1 MDTVLNEIKRH
12 AFTKSDYPLIISLDV
27 RCNKENRRAAA
38 DLMATTFGETLL
50 RGPLS
55 ADEQEL
61 PSPEKLKGK
70 ILLKAKVDLEVIN
83 EEKEGDDEVEFFIGR
98 VWFKGPDEWFKGSK
112 WELKDLIWGKES
124 LTFVTPKSQIL
135 VELCEKPYF
144 VGHMKREN
152 MEKFM
157 KEAEEKTNGSF
168 LVFCNEAYTEF
179 MMSVVYKR
187 DQIIHFPLA
196 YDDKNKKYFFATNQD
211 REQKFDTIDKLVAHF
226 SVKSLTLG
234 LAKLTE
240 PFDLTGNEILKYLD
254 WFYGDLDQSHCS
266 ELMETVRVKGA
277 FLVRDEETD
286 YTRNYVIEFFDG
298 HRAEQVKVEENHAG
312 GELLVLGHTSFK
324 ARTII
329 EVVN

>member
-38 DLMATTFGETLL
+38 DLMAATFGETLL

-70 ILLKAKVDLEVIN
+70 ILLKAKVDVEDIN

-157 KEAEEKTNGSF
+157 KEAEVKTNGSF

-179 MMSVVYKR
+179 TMSVVHKR
-187 DQIIHFPLA
+187 DQIIHFPLT

-226 SVKSLTLG
+226 SVNSLTLG
-234 LAKLTE
+234 LAKLTV
-240 PFDLTGNEILKYLD
+240 PFDLTGNEILKLS
-254 WFYGDLDQSHCS
+254 LIH
-266 ELMETVRVKGA
+266 
-277 FLVRDEETD
+277 
-286 YTRNYVIEFFDG
+286 I
-298 HRAEQVKVEENHAG
+298 
-312 GELLVLGHTSFK
+312 
-324 ARTII
+324 
-329 EVVN
+329 